1 MKWWIQLGCFLTGW
15 NREILLQCSEASFK
29 YLKKYTAALLILIV
43 LWGFT
48 GFCFAQRY
56 VHAPLWGCVLS
67 SVIFIVIVIQ
77 IERQIILT
85 VGTSKSIFFFRFFIA
100 VIMAVLGS
108 SILDQVIFGEDIKRK
123 MVEITDR
130 QVVELLPSRLKVI
143 DNKLN
148 ELQLNIDSLES
159 KTAMLN
165 EEIAK
170 NPVIKAITTTTQ
182 YKNVLQ
188 EDGTYK
194 KIPETTVS
202 SVLVANPRTKQ
213 VEMNNL
219 NLSRLRE
226 QQNEFVQQKM
236 GVEDSLRKEL
246 SINIGFLEEL
256 RAMLEIIL
264 TRTEAMIF
272 YIIIFLFLISLE
284 LFVVAGKLGD
294 KKCDYDLIV
303 EHQLNVKIAALNE
316 LVKNVCLTKKN
327 V

>member
-1 MKWWIQLGCFLTGW
+1 MKWWLQLGCFLTGW
-15 NREILLQCSEASFK
+15 NSKILQQCSEASFK
-29 YLKKYTAALLILIV
+29 CLKKYTAALLILIV

-85 VGTSKSIFFFRFFIA
+85 VKTSKFIFAFRFFIA

-130 QVVELLPSRLKVI
+130 QVTELLPSRLGVI
-143 DNKLN
+143 DGRLN
-148 ELQLNIDSLES
+148 ELQQNIDSLEH
-159 KTAMLN
+159 KNAMLN

-170 NPVIKAITTTTQ
+170 EPWKKAVTTSTL
-182 YKNVLQ
+182 YKNVEQ

-194 KIPETTVS
+194 KMPETTVS
-202 SVLVANPRTKQ
+202 SVLVPNPRIEQAEVNK
-213 VEMNNL
+213 L
-219 NLSRLRE
+219 NLERLRK
-226 QQNEFVQQKM
+226 QQDEFVQKKI

-246 SINIGFLEEL
+246 STNIGFLEEL

-264 TRTEAMIF
+264 TRKEAMIF
-272 YIIIFLFLISLE
+272 YIVIFLFLISLE
-284 LFVVAGKLGD
+284 LFVVTGKLGD
-294 KKCDYDLIV
+294 KKCDYELIV
-303 EHQLNVKIAALNE
+303 EHQLNVKAAALNE
-316 LVKNVCLTKKN
+316 LVRNANIVTIK
-327 V
+327 